1 MASSTLVRTLEHH
14 VKRILMVRPTHFELK
29 YSINPW
35 MDMKRGVNRE
45 KALKQW
51 DQLKNTIENSGAKV
65 EVMESTVGYID

>member
-1 MASSTLVRTLEHH
+1 
-14 VKRILMVRPTHFELK
+14 
-29 YSINPW
+29 